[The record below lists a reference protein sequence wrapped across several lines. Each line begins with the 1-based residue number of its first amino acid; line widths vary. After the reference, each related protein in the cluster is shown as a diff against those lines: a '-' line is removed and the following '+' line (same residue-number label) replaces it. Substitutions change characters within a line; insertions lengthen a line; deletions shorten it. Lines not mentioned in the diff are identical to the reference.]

1 MAAAGRRARVAPV
14 TALALAAILAL
25 PAGAVGLRAPSALAG
40 ALVPGPVG
48 SSHAPPTAT
57 AGVPA
62 PSPHRTESLSS
73 VPGSVPDEGLAA
85 GAVGPVGF
93 AVAGPRVTNGSVP
106 GSPTITAVRPAAG
119 SANVSWSAPSTG
131 APPDGYRVE
140 WGVESNFSSNV
151 TVGAGVLSAEITP
164 LTAFARYSLTVVAF
178 NANGSGPP
186 SPFVNLTLTAWTRVG
201 GTVTPATAHVNLDG
215 MPVPVSG
222 SGAFSVNTTL
232 APHAL
237 SAIAPDHAT
246 GTAIVLPIWNGTV
259 TVSLVLALL
268 NGTVRGTISPA
279 VATVAWDGVP
289 LSVAG
294 DGSYGVSATPGI
306 PHLLAAS
313 YPGFTGVA
321 RNVTVA
327 ANRTA
332 WVNLTLSLL
341 PGALQ
346 LSILPI
352 NATVTVANAAVPLDP
367 SGNATLVLPPGR
379 VAWSVAAPGFVARS
393 GNATIPSNATAY
405 LVVSLNRTPSATHPT
420 SSAPPWWAGA
430 TPEEILIAA
439 LFVALVVVGLLAW
452 RRRGPGPEVQETERF
467 TAEPFSTEPPP
478 GVLPEEELPPLPPGG
493 EPSEPASPPRGP

>member
-1 MAAAGRRARVAPV
+1 MPPTHRIESLPSLRLAVPDGGLAAPV
-14 TALALAAILAL
+14 T
-25 PAGAVGLRAPSALAG
+25 
-40 ALVPGPVG
+40 GPVG
-48 SSHAPPTAT
+48 
-57 AGVPA
+57 
-62 PSPHRTESLSS
+62 
-73 VPGSVPDEGLAA
+73 LAL
-85 GAVGPVGF
+85 
-93 AVAGPRVTNGSVP
+93 AGPRVTNGSVP
-106 GSPTITAVRPAAG
+106 GSPNITSVRPAAG

-131 APPDGYRVE
+131 VRPDGYRVE

-151 TVGAGVLSAEITP
+151 TVGAGVLTAEITP

-178 NANGSGPP
+178 NANGSGAP
-186 SPFVNLTLTAWTRVG
+186 SPFVNLTLTAWTMVDG
-201 GTVTPATAHVNLDG
+201 NVTPATAHVNLDG

-237 SAIAPDHAT
+237 SAIAPDHAP
-246 GTAIVLPIWNGTV
+246 GTAIVLPVWNGTV
-259 TVSLVLALL
+259 TISLVLTRL

-294 DGSYGVSATPGI
+294 DGSYAVSATPGI
-306 PHLLAAS
+306 LHLLAAS
-313 YPGFTGVA
+313 YPGFTGVT

-341 PGALQ
+341 PGTLQ

-352 NATVTVANAAVPLDP
+352 NATVTVANATVPLDA

-379 VAWSVAAPGFVARS
+379 VSWSVAAPGFVARS
-393 GNATIPSNATAY
+393 GNATIPSNSTAY

-420 SSAPPWWAGA
+420 SAAPPWWAGA
-430 TPEEILIAA
+430 TPEEVLIGA

-452 RRRGPGPEVQETERF
+452 RRRGPGPEVEETERCS
-467 TAEPFSTEPPP
+467 AEPFSTEPTP

-493 EPSEPASPPRGP
+493 EPSDPASPPGGP